1 MKIAQSRVILHNGWS
16 GEIDLTMEKPRPSKC
31 VIRSVR

>member
-16 GEIDLTMEKPRPSKC
+16 GEIDFDNGEAEAVQVCDPERA
-31 VIRSVR
+31 